1 MSLPHDEQ
9 PLTRRQ
15 LREMERQKPR
25 KEREADARAAEEAE
39 AARKAQS
46 EREAEEAAAAG
57 VVVEDTLPSRRE
69 TRTEEPAAAEQ
80 PAAAQS
86 VPAEQPA
93 AEPIE
98 PEAATIAMPVPVD
111 EQAEEAPLEP
121 EIVSSPDDSVDD
133 SEPTDGGDPVIDVVP
148 VSEPIVVEPLAVDD
162 ATQERETVVEEMVI
176 DVPIA
181 ATVDPAQEA
190 AAHLDSVED
199 DEALAPRFQ
208 GAAAARPAPAGDQLA
223 FDDLISARNAA
234 AANSISTTSAL
245 VLPAVPG
252 SSDVGTALDETGEVI
267 ITGSID
273 LPPSFGSMGAPAS
286 GIEAHDLDTLLER
299 AEADQH
305 RSDVAPV
312 SAARAIS
319 TNTGATS
326 LITPPKRARANAPVV
341 LAVTA
346 AVLAVGVVGLL
357 LSVFVFQL
365 F

>member
-39 AARKAQS
+39 AARKAQA
-46 EREAEEAAAAG
+46 EQEAQQRSAQQA
-57 VVVEDTLPSRRE
+57 
-69 TRTEEPAAAEQ
+69 EPAQSAASESAPSASQ
-80 PAAAQS
+80 
-86 VPAEQPA
+86 
-93 AEPIE
+93 E
-98 PEAATIAMPVPVD
+98 PEQSASQEPESATVAMPVAAQADDEPVV
-111 EQAEEAPLEP
+111 P

-133 SEPTDGGDPVIDVVP
+133 SEPSDRGEPVIDVVAI
-148 VSEPIVVEPLAVDD
+148 SEPIVVEPLTVDESPRD
-162 ATQERETVVEEMVI
+162 REPVVEEMVI

-181 ATVDPAQEA
+181 ETVDPAQEA
-190 AAHLDSVED
+190 AAHLDSVDGED
-199 DEALAPRFQ
+199 ELAPRFQ
-208 GAAAARPAPAGDQLA
+208 GGTASRPAPTPDQPA

-286 GIEAHDLDTLLER
+286 GIEAHDLDSLIDR

-346 AVLAVGVVGLL
+346 GVLAVGVIGLL
-357 LSVFVFQL
+357 LSVFVFKL

>member
-25 KEREADARAAEEAE
+25 KEREADARASEEAE
-39 AARKAQS
+39 AARKAQA
-46 EREAEEAAAAG
+46 EREAQESAARDQVEQEQAA
-57 VVVEDTLPSRRE
+57 P
-69 TRTEEPAAAEQ
+69 Q
-80 PAAAQS
+80 QAAAQ
-86 VPAEQPA
+86 A
-93 AEPIE
+93 
-98 PEAATIAMPVPVD
+98 PEAAQPVAQEPDSSTVAMPVAAQADDEPV
-111 EQAEEAPLEP
+111 EP

-133 SEPTDGGDPVIDVVP
+133 SEPSDRGEPVIDVVAI
-148 VSEPIVVEPLAVDD
+148 SEPIVVEPLSADESARERD
-162 ATQERETVVEEMVI
+162 AVVEEMVI

-190 AAHLDSVED
+190 AAHLDGVAD
-199 DEALAPRFQ
+199 DDQLAPRFQ
-208 GAAAARPAPAGDQLA
+208 GGTAARPAPAPDQPA

-286 GIEAHDLDTLLER
+286 GIEAHDLDSLIDR
-299 AEADQH
+299 AEADQQ

-346 AVLAVGVVGLL
+346 AVLAVGVIGLL
-357 LSVFVFQL
+357 LSVFVFKL